1 MLRGSGDGGEGRTSS
16 LGCGETKFWGR
27 GLFGVSCEV
36 SKQARSKRH
45 GDCARAPRGAD
56 RRSGALIARVAG
68 ATWLRAPSPSSP
80 PHSPHASALADG
92 PATPSLS
99 PCACHHCACHSSV
112 YGARVCARISHVCTR
127 MDVAGL
133 VGCGCSRRRPDAI
146 MAAATADAVALRQTQ
161 HISAAC
167 SCAATAGS
175 GDGAAACATAPRS
188 QRPTVVVR
196 P

>member
-1 MLRGSGDGGEGRTSS
+1 MLRGSGYGGEGRTSS

-80 PHSPHASALADG
+80 PHSPPPSPTGPRRRRCHRVHVITVHAI
-92 PATPSLS
+92 PV
-99 PCACHHCACHSSV
+99 CMV
-112 YGARVCARISHVCTR
+112 RVCARASR
-127 MDVAGL
+127 MCARAWMWLGWW
-133 VGCGCSRRRPDAI
+133 
-146 MAAATADAVALRQTQ
+146 AVAARADGPTPSWQLRQPTLWHCGRLSTSQQ
-161 HISAAC
+161 HAVVQRQQEAAM
-167 SCAATAGS
+167 AQLHAQQPLGVN
-175 GDGAAACATAPRS
+175 GP
-188 QRPTVVVR
+188 P
-196 P
+196 